1 VVGEGFDE
9 LWKTL
14 RVWMGRF
21 KFETG
26 GWNRKGYN
34 NSERQKQTQKE
45 DSMESFFLELKQK
58 ILGKKTK

>member
-1 VVGEGFDE
+1 
-9 LWKTL
+9 
-14 RVWMGRF
+14 MGRF